1 LAAGAAFVNRRLAC
15 RRGLRYGEAE
25 ETPMRSLLLS
35 LTIAGSALP
44 ALAQQGTMTLDQIE
58 RKYRNM
64 SPVHI
69 EKCDYDGD
77 GVFTRTEQ
85 LCVAGIYQQMYQDR
99 D

>member
-1 LAAGAAFVNRRLAC
+1 
-15 RRGLRYGEAE
+15 
-25 ETPMRSLLLS
+25 MRSLFLAATILS
-35 LTIAGSALP
+35 LALP

-69 EKCDYDGD
+69 EKCDFDGD

-85 LCVAGIYQQMYQDR
+85 LCVAGIYQQMYLSR

>member
-1 LAAGAAFVNRRLAC
+1 MVA
-15 RRGLRYGEAE
+15 
-25 ETPMRSLLLS
+25 PMRSLLLS
-35 LTIAGSALP
+35 LMVVSLALP

-69 EKCDYDGD
+69 AKCDYDGD
-77 GVFTRTEQ
+77 GLFTRTEQ
-85 LCVAGIYQQMYQDR
+85 LCVAGIYQQMYRDR

>member
-1 LAAGAAFVNRRLAC
+1 
-15 RRGLRYGEAE
+15 
-25 ETPMRSLLLS
+25 MRSLFLLVTISS
-35 LTIAGSALP
+35 LALP

-85 LCVAGIYQQMYQDR
+85 LCVAGIYQQMYLSR

>member
-1 LAAGAAFVNRRLAC
+1 MHR
-15 RRGLRYGEAE
+15 
-25 ETPMRSLLLS
+25 LLLS
-35 LTIAGSALP
+35 LTMASLALP

-69 EKCDYDGD
+69 EKCDYDGND
-77 GVFTRTEQ
+77 LFTRTEQ
-85 LCVAGIYQQMYQDR
+85 FCVAGIYQQMYLDR